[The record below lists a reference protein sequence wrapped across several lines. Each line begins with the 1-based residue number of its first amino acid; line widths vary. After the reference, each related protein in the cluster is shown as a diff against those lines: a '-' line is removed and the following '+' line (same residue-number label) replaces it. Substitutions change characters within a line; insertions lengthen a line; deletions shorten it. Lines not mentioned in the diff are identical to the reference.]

1 MSQSSINTKAI
12 VINIKNNR
20 EKDLTVTLLTPNLGK
35 INVIASGAKSIKSTR
50 SQSLQLG
57 NIVKISLYQKINYY
71 WLTESNSTLSFL
83 QKNHQLIQLN
93 LLFYFLEII
102 KNFAP
107 EQEISAQLFELS
119 SLAITSLYNN
129 QWPKFISYQI
139 KILDTLGFGTPKE
152 LLINYKNKEYQLAQ
166 QQLIIYF
173 ESILEKP
180 LASHKLLTK

>member
-57 NIVKISLYQKINYY
+57 NIVKISLYQKNNYY

-83 QKNHQLIQLN
+83 Q
-93 LLFYFLEII
+93 
-102 KNFAP
+102 
-107 EQEISAQLFELS
+107 
-119 SLAITSLYNN
+119 
-129 QWPKFISYQI
+129 
-139 KILDTLGFGTPKE
+139 
-152 LLINYKNKEYQLAQ
+152 
-166 QQLIIYF
+166 
-173 ESILEKP
+173 
-180 LASHKLLTK
+180 